1 MGQKKIRKARFLALH
16 PRCCFCGGNE
26 RTADIDHQPA
36 RALFN
41 GRVGPEDF
49 EFPACA
55 ACNQSSRH
63 HENAMAVLVRL
74 RDTRD
79 DLEVY
84 QEDLRKYFTSMG
96 NNFPSLVRPMTSN
109 EKRSFLKDEGV
120 QRPPGYVLS
129 DLKMVTGS
137 DFAIDAIENVFRK
150 LLVALHYKH
159 SGRIAAAGAAVT
171 LVWFTNAYAD
181 RAKEIEQFISAL
193 NGRGIVKRGNQDLSD
208 QFIFKY
214 GVDHAEEFSAFAFA
228 FRNSLIAMG
237 SVWSSSEAVA
247 KVENLGS
254 NIDATLSSTK

>member
-193 NGRGIVKRGNQDLSD
+193 M
-208 QFIFKY
+208 
-214 GVDHAEEFSAFAFA
+214 AEESSKEAIKI
-228 FRNSLIAMG
+228 SLI
-237 SVWSSSEAVA
+237 SSYTNMALTTRRSSQPSLLRFETRSLQWV
-247 KVENLGS
+247 
-254 NIDATLSSTK
+254 LSGAAARPSLRSKTWDQI